1 MLLITGAT
9 GFVGSALCAHLA
21 AQGRPLRR
29 VVRRESG
36 EHDRHSQYVIPNID
50 DSVDWSTALANVTHI
65 VHLAARVH
73 LLDDQAVDPLTEY
86 RKVNVQGTVN
96 LARQAAKAGIKRFVF
111 VSSVKVNGESTELG
125 RPFTAHDAPT
135 PEDPYGVSKYEAEQ
149 ELLRLASDVDME
161 VVIVRPPLVY
171 GPGVKANFERMMNW
185 VSKGLPLPFGAI
197 TNNCRSL
204 VALDN
209 LVDLLIRCI
218 DHPSAA
224 GKIFMASDGEDLS
237 TKELLQRLGGAMRCP
252 VYLVP
257 IPASM
262 LNWLATQ
269 VGKQKVASRLLGSLQ
284 VDISE
289 TRQLLEWSPVIT
301 VDDALRQAVI
311 GRVA

>member
-9 GFVGSALCAHLA
+9 GFVGSALCAQLA
-21 AQGRPLRR
+21 AQGRLLRR
-29 VVRRESG
+29 IVRRASDEYEG
-36 EHDRHSQYVIPNID
+36 HVPHVIPNID
-50 DSVDWSTALANVTHI
+50 DSVDWSTALAGVTHI

-73 LLDDQAVDPLTEY
+73 LLDDRALDPLTEY

-96 LARQAAKAGIKRFVF
+96 LARQAAKAGVKRFVF
-111 VSSVKVNGESTELG
+111 VSSVKVNGESTQLG
-125 RPFTAHDAPT
+125 RPFTADDAPA
-135 PEDPYGVSKYEAEQ
+135 PEDPYGVSKSEAEK
-149 ELLRLASDVDME
+149 ELLRLARDVDME

-171 GPGVKANFERMMNW
+171 GPGVKANFERLMRW
-185 VSKGLPLPFGAI
+185 VAKGLPLPFGSIA
-197 TNNCRSL
+197 NNRRSL

-209 LVDLLIRCI
+209 LVDLLIRCV

-237 TKELLQRLGGAMRCP
+237 TKELLKRLGGAMRRP

-262 LNWLATQ
+262 LSLFATLI
-269 VGKQKVASRLLGSLQ
+269 GKQKVASRLLDSLQ
-284 VDISE
+284 VDISG
-289 TRQLLEWSPVIT
+289 TRQLLDWTPVIT
-301 VDDALRQAVI
+301 VDEALRQAVV